1 MIPSY
6 QHRSSHL
13 AQPRVEATEG
23 TIAALRD
30 RATSKQPRFIEP
42 SPTQYARARERA
54 HRSKRNG

>member
-1 MIPSY
+1 MSIPTY

-30 RATSKQPRFIEP
+30 RATSKSPRFIEP
-42 SPTQYARARERA
+42 SQAQYAKARARGLRA
-54 HRSKRNG
+54 PG